1 MQVDTNERIN
11 LIEDALYK
19 LTINVDNLTKNIN
32 NFHNEMAEFKE
43 EMAEFKDEMSEFK
56 DEMSEFK
63 KETIKDR
70 RNMNK
75 QWGDL
80 ANKFGTLVED
90 IVLPSA
96 IPLIKRYFNSK
107 ATTSMPRLH
116 RKIDGREG
124 EFDLVIADEGKL
136 FLFEVKSSFY
146 REYLNDF
153 IENIKGFKELFPE
166 YKDKQI
172 ISIFASLSLNN
183 KAVKELTDKNIYAMA
198 YKEWDYMDLLNF
210 NDIKMSDF
218 KA

>member
-32 NFHNEMAEFKE
+32 NFHNEMSEFKE
-43 EMAEFKDEMSEFK
+43 EMSEFK

>member
-32 NFHNEMAEFKE
+32 NFHNEMS
-43 EMAEFKDEMSEFK
+43 EFKDEMSEFK